1 LKRAPAVTPD
11 RIVGGGALVLAV
23 IAPFIVSS
31 YWIGS
36 LLTQMLFLGIVASS
50 LIFLSAYGGM
60 VSLAQVAIY
69 GIAGFVYGNLV
80 TNGNTKGL
88 NLGWSPWLGIVVG
101 LAVAVAIALLFG
113 ALANRSA
120 GIYFLMITLTYS
132 VIANL
137 FFGQVTD
144 LSGFGGISGI
154 RAPSWIGAVDAHQ
167 NRLYYVALVVAVV
180 VYALIRYIVRTPFGL
195 TLQGVRDDPVRMSSL
210 GYNVVLH
217 RTLAFAFAGFIAAVG
232 GLLFVWWNGHVD
244 PASIDLGATID
255 VLVIAVIGGLYRL
268 EGAWLGAFVF
278 VLINNY
284 FQRIGFSWGNWIS
297 QERFHTLIGLVFLLI
312 VLVSPDGLIGLWER
326 TVLFFS
332 GPRRGPRDRTPVDVQ
347 TAEPSV

>member
-1 LKRAPAVTPD
+1 VSRVPAVTPD
-11 RIVGGGALVLAV
+11 RIVGLGALVLAV
-23 IAPFIVSS
+23 LAPFIFSS
-31 YWIGS
+31 YWVGS

-60 VSLAQVAIY
+60 VSLGQVAIY
-69 GIAGFVYGNLV
+69 GIAGFVFGNLT

-88 NLGWSPWLGIVVG
+88 NLGWSPWVGIVVG
-101 LAVAVAIALLFG
+101 IGVAVVIALLFG
-113 ALANRSA
+113 ALASRSA

-154 RAPSWIGAVDAHQ
+154 RAPSFIGNVDAHH
-167 NRLYYVALVVAVV
+167 NRLYYVALVVSAL
-180 VYALIRYIVRTPFGL
+180 VYVLIRYIVRTPFGL
-195 TLQGVRDDPVRMSSL
+195 ALQGVRDDPVRMSSL
-210 GYNVVLH
+210 GYNVTLH
-217 RTLAFAFAGFIAAVG
+217 RTLAFGFAGAIAAVG

-244 PASIDLGATID
+244 PASIDLGSTID

-268 EGAWLGAFVF
+268 EGAWLGALVF

-284 FQRIGFSWGNWIS
+284 FQRIGFSWGTWIS

-312 VLVSPDGLIGLWER
+312 VLVSPSGLIGLWER
-326 TVLFFS
+326 AVSFIS
-332 GPRRGPRDRTPVDVQ
+332 GPRRGPHDRTPVEVQ

>member
-1 LKRAPAVTPD
+1 MRRSAVSPD
-11 RIVGGGALVLAV
+11 RVVAVLALVLAV
-23 IAPFIVSS
+23 TAPLYVST
-31 YWIGS
+31 YWVGQ
-36 LLTQMLFLGIVASS
+36 LLTQMLFLGIAAAS

-60 VSLAQVAIY
+60 VSLAQISIY
-69 GIAGFVYGNLV
+69 GIAGFVLGNLT

-88 NLGWSPWLGIVVG
+88 NLGWNPWWGVVVG
-101 LAVAVAIALLFG
+101 ILVAVAISLVFG
-113 ALANRSA
+113 ALASRSA

-154 RAPSWIGAVDAHQ
+154 RAPGVIGNVDQHQ
-167 NRLYYVALVVAVV
+167 NRLYYVALVVALC

-210 GYNVVLH
+210 GYNVTLH
-217 RTLAFAFAGFIAAVG
+217 RTLAFGFAGFVAAIG
-232 GLLFVWWNGHVD
+232 GVLFVWWNGHID
-244 PASIDLGATID
+244 PASIDLSATID

-268 EGAWLGAFVF
+268 EGAWVGAFVF
-278 VLINNY
+278 VVMNNY

-312 VLVSPDGLIGLWER
+312 VLVSPSGLIGLWER
-326 TVLFFS
+326 ALTFFS
-332 GPRRGPRDRTPVDVQ
+332 GPRRGPTDRKPVDVQ

>member
-1 LKRAPAVTPD
+1 VNRLAALTADRAVGLGVLVVAV
-11 RIVGGGALVLAV
+11 L
-23 IAPFIVSS
+23 APFIFSS
-31 YWIGS
+31 YWISS
-36 LLTQMLFLGIVASS
+36 LLTQMLFLGIVAAS

-60 VSLAQVAIY
+60 VSLGQVAIY
-69 GIAGFVYGNLV
+69 GIAGFVFGNLT

-88 NLGWSPWLGIVVG
+88 NLGWSPWVGIIVAI
-101 LAVAVAIALLFG
+101 AVAIVIALLFG
-113 ALANRSA
+113 ALASRSA

-154 RAPSWIGAVDAHQ
+154 RAPSWIGNVSAHA
-167 NRLYYVALVVAVV
+167 NRLYYVALVAAAL
-180 VYALIRYIVRTPFGL
+180 VYLLIRYIVRTPFGL

-210 GYNVVLH
+210 GYNVTLH
-217 RTLAFAFAGFIAAVG
+217 RTLAFAFAGFVAAVG

-268 EGAWLGAFVF
+268 EGAWLGALVF

-284 FQRIGFSWGNWIS
+284 FQRIGFSWGTWIS

-312 VLVSPDGLIGLWER
+312 VLLSPSGLIGLWER
-326 TVLFFS
+326 AVSFLS
-332 GPRRGPRDRTPVDVQ
+332 RPRRGPSDRTPVEVQ